1 MKNII
6 AQNQKFERYELPIDE
21 AMKKY
26 KGSDEYRLENLEKLK
41 NRGETLVSFY
51 KNIDQKGDE
60 KFDNLCT

>member
-6 AQNQKFERYELPIDE
+6 AQNQKFERYELPIYE

-26 KGSDEYRLENLEKLK
+26 KGKDEYRLENLEKLK

-51 KNIDQKGDE
+51 KNINQKGEE
-60 KFDNLCT
+60 KFDNLCV